1 MDTETTA
8 GNLHFDDDTPWPG
21 LHEFTEAGQEFFK
34 GRGAEKTELFR
45 LVRDARLVV
54 QFGRSGLGKTS
65 LIQAGLFPR
74 LRRENY
80 LPVYVRI
87 DPRDKTVPLIDQI
100 YKTFFEQLRK
110 QEVDY
115 PAPSD
120 EEGLWAYLHRR
131 DLEFWSRQN
140 HLLTPVFVLDQF
152 EEIFTLGADNA
163 QAVSQLRTDLTD
175 LIENS
180 IPGAL
185 TQLWD
190 NGGSQPLALDVQS
203 QCYKILISLREDF
216 LPELEGWRQAMP
228 SLMRNRMR
236 LMPMNGSQA
245 FDAVYETSG
254 KKLVNEKTAK
264 NIVRFVAAVQ
274 KKKPSGQNPMEAP
287 GNRPSAQKQEELEL
301 PISFQDLVIEPALLS
316 LVCSELNSKRKAGKK
331 DQIDQ
336 ALLDSSGQD
345 ILHQFYAKCIQD
357 MPEQTRR
364 FIEDELISEGGFRNT
379 YPRKDAAD
387 QGVISDKHLMQLV
400 DSRLL
405 RIESRMGSDRIE
417 LVHDLL
423 TGVIQRSRDQY
434 RTNKEIQQ
442 RKEAEDEL
450 KKQIKEEQQRTTVL
464 RQMARRRMY
473 LAVGMG
479 FVSLLCLIFAY
490 ISIQQT
496 AKAKKAEEHAFQA
509 QLQAEDLANFMLT
522 DLKEKLE
529 PVGRLDLL
537 ASLLDKT
544 MQYYGSMDAGSATDE
559 STNNRA
565 IALRSFSQ
573 IEMKRGDLA
582 KAFSYSKQALEL
594 RQSLCDKSL
603 CQMQWQSLLSETY
616 MDLGDIE
623 RNRGNLQEA
632 MVWYKASHET
642 RKRLA
647 DRHAQDAVIQRDFA
661 VSIRKMAEIA
671 LTQGKLEQALK
682 TNKQAIDIMLLL
694 IRDEPENLS
703 WKKEQLK
710 EYTLVGEIALKY
722 GNTVKAKY
730 FFQECLQICKCAT
743 NKAEGNTDWQRE
755 LAIVYDNLGSI
766 EKSTGNSIQAK
777 EYFQKYLEISKRLAE
792 KDPAN
797 TTWQRNLAIA
807 YYRSGCMEM
816 LTGAT
821 SPAKQYFQKH
831 LEICKSLTK
840 KDPTNTTWQRD
851 LAIGYYKFG
860 SIEKEAGSK
869 DLARLFFQK
878 DLEISKTLAK
888 KDPENTIWQRDL
900 AIVYYNL
907 GSIEKATGRKDPAKQ
922 YFLKHLEISKNL
934 AEKNPTDTTCQRD
947 LAIAYY
953 RLGSIIK
960 STGRKDIAKQYF
972 LKHLQISQ
980 SLAEKDPANTTWQRD
995 LAIACYRFGSIEKA
1009 TGSADAARQ
1018 YFLKYFQICENLAKK
1033 DPKNIKWQKDLCNAC
1048 ERLSSVYQQCNDQ
1061 AQAKVYADQA
1071 AETRERIEALLT
1083 HP

>member
-8 GNLHFDDDTPWPG
+8 GNIRFDDDDPWPG
-21 LHEFTEAGQEFFK
+21 LHEFTEAGKDFFK
-34 GRGAEKTELFR
+34 GRGAEKAELFR

-65 LIQAGLFPR
+65 LIQAGLFPH

-87 DPRDKTVPLIDQI
+87 DPRDRTTPLIEQI
-100 YKTFFEQLRK
+100 SKAFFEQLQKR
-110 QEVDY
+110 EADY
-115 PAPSD
+115 PTPSTG
-120 EEGLWAYLHRR
+120 EGLWEYLHRR

-152 EEIFTLGADNA
+152 EEVFTLGAENA

-180 IPGAL
+180 IPSPL

-216 LPELEGWRQAMP
+216 LPELEGWRQVMP

-245 FDAVYETSG
+245 FDAVYETGG

-264 NIVRFVAAVQ
+264 DIVRFVAAVQ
-274 KKKPSGQNPMEAP
+274 KKERAGQDPLKAP
-287 GNRPSAQKQEELEL
+287 ESRPSVQKNDQPEL
-301 PISFQDLVIEPALLS
+301 PISFQNLVIEPALLS
-316 LVCSELNSKRKAGKK
+316 LVCSELNSKRKAENKNK
-331 DQIDQ
+331 IDRE
-336 ALLDSSGQD
+336 LLDSSGQD
-345 ILHQFYAKCIQD
+345 ILHQFYKKCIQD

-387 QGVISDKHLMQLV
+387 RGVISDKHLQHLV

-423 TGVIQRSRDQY
+423 TGVIRKSRNQY
-434 RTNKEIQQ
+434 RIDQEIQQ
-442 RKEAEDEL
+442 RKAAEDEL
-450 KKQIKEEQQRTTVL
+450 KRQIKEEQQR
-464 RQMARRRMY
+464 ARRRMY

-496 AKAKKAEEHAFQA
+496 AKAQTAEEQAVQA
-509 QLQAEDLANFMLT
+509 QRQAEDLANFMLT

-529 PVGRLDLL
+529 PMGRLDLL

-544 MQYYGSMDAGSATDE
+544 MEYYGSMNRDRMTDE

-565 IALRSFSQ
+565 IALRSLSQ
-573 IEMKRGDLA
+573 IEKERGDLA
-582 KAFSYSKQALEL
+582 KALIYSKQALEL
-594 RQSLCDKSL
+594 RKSL
-603 CQMQWQSLLSETY
+603 CEKDLCQIQWQSLLSETY

-623 RNRGNLQEA
+623 RKRGNFQEA
-632 MVWYKASHET
+632 IGWYESSHKIRKQLASSH
-642 RKRLA
+642 KQNALM
-647 DRHAQDAVIQRDFA
+647 QKDFA

-671 LTQGKLEQALK
+671 LIQGDLAQAIAVD
-682 TNKQAIDIMLLL
+682 KQAIDIMLHL
-694 IRDEPENLS
+694 IRDDPENLS

-710 EYTLVGEIALKY
+710 EYTLIGDIELKY
-722 GNTVKAKY
+722 GNTVKAKL
-730 FFQECLQICKCAT
+730 FFQKCLQICKCAV
-743 NKAEGNTDWQRE
+743 NKAAGNAGWLRD

-766 EKSTGNSIQAK
+766 EKSTGNSDLAR
-777 EYFQKYLEISKRLAE
+777 EYFQKYLEISERLAK
-792 KDPAN
+792 KDSAN

-807 YYRSGCMEM
+807 YYRVGCMEK
-816 LTGAT
+816 LTGETNLAR
-821 SPAKQYFQKH
+821 QYFQK
-831 LEICKSLTK
+831 
-840 KDPTNTTWQRD
+840 Q
-851 LAIGYYKFG
+851 
-860 SIEKEAGSK
+860 
-869 DLARLFFQK
+869 
-878 DLEISKTLAK
+878 LEISKHLAQ
-888 KDPENTIWQRDL
+888 KDPANTTWQRDL

-907 GSIEKATGRKDPAKQ
+907 GSIEKSMGSQDLARD
-922 YFLKHLEISKNL
+922 YFLQHLEISKN
-934 AEKNPTDTTCQRD
+934 
-947 LAIAYY
+947 
-953 RLGSIIK
+953 
-960 STGRKDIAKQYF
+960 
-972 LKHLQISQ
+972 
-980 SLAEKDPANTTWQRD
+980 LAEKDPANTTWQRD
-995 LAIACYRFGSIEKA
+995 LAIAYYRVGAMKKSTGGADPAKKYFQKHLEISKRLAEKDPTNTTWQRDLAIAYYRLGSLEKS
-1009 TGSADAARQ
+1009 TGRPDLARQ
-1018 YFLKYFQICENLAKK
+1018 YFQKHFQICRCLVEK
-1033 DPKNIKWQKDLCNAC
+1033 DPKNIQWQKALHHAC
-1048 ERLSSVYQQCNDQ
+1048 DRLSRLYEQSNDQ
-1061 AQAKVYADQA
+1061 AQAKLYADQA
-1071 AETRERIEALLT
+1071 AKIREKIEAFNT
-1083 HP
+1083 SPK